1 MTVFTY
7 SEARQKF
14 AAVLNKANQEGSV
27 RIRRKDGQMFLL
39 KPEKTAKS
47 PLDVPCINLKL
58 SISDIVGA
66 IREGRRS

>member
-47 PLDVPCINLKL
+47 PLDVPYIDLTL
-58 SISDIVGA
+58 SASDIVGA